1 MTKVRF
7 HCSTTLD
14 GYMAAPNQTL
24 EQPFGDGIQGPL
36 TDWMLKQ
43 RFIRENFG
51 LGEVGEDGPSNDVI
65 REAQSNIGA
74 TIMGRN
80 MFGPVRGEWP
90 TEAWNGW
97 WGPNPPYHTP
107 VVVLTHYAREPL
119 VMEGGTTFYFVT
131 DGVESALTQARAAA
145 AEDQDIL
152 VAGGAN
158 TINQFLAAGHID
170 EFELHVVP
178 FLRGEG
184 ERVLVG
190 ANLKLE
196 PLRVVDGGE
205 VTHLKYRVL
214 K

>member
-1 MTKVRF
+1 MTRVRF

-14 GYMAAPNQTL
+14 GYMAAPNQRL
-24 EQPFGDGIQGPL
+24 EQPFGDGMEGL
-36 TDWMLKQ
+36 HGWMFKQ
-43 RFIRENFG
+43 RHIREAFG
-51 LGEVGEDGPSNDVI
+51 IGEDGEEGPSNDVI

-80 MFGPVRGEWP
+80 MFCPFRGDWP
-90 TEAWNGW
+90 AEPWNGW

-107 VVVLTHYAREPL
+107 VFVLTHYPRENL
-119 VMEGGTTFYFVT
+119 VMEGGTTFHFVT
-131 DGVESALTQARAAA
+131 DGIESALAQARAVV

-152 VAGGAN
+152 IAGGPT
-158 TINQFLAAGHID
+158 TINQYLAAGHVD
-170 EFELHVVP
+170 EFELHIAP

-214 K
+214 R

>member
-1 MTKVRF
+1 MTTVRF
-7 HCSTTLD
+7 HCTTTLD
-14 GYMAAPNQTL
+14 GYMAAPNQSL
-24 EQPFGDGIQGPL
+24 EQPFGDGMEGL
-36 TDWMLKQ
+36 HDWMFKQ
-43 RFIRENFG
+43 RFVREAVG
-51 LGEVGEDGPSNDVI
+51 IGEGGEEGPSNDVI

-80 MFGPVRGEWP
+80 MFGPVRGDWP
-90 TEAWNGW
+90 AEAWNGW

-107 VVVLTHYAREPL
+107 VFVLTHYARESL
-119 VMEGGTTFYFVT
+119 AMEGGTTFYFVT
-131 DGVESALTQARAAA
+131 DGIDSALAQARAATA
-145 AEDQDIL
+145 DDKDIL
-152 VAGGAN
+152 IAGGPN
-158 TINQFLAAGHID
+158 TINQYLAAGHVD
-170 EFELHVVP
+170 EFELHIAP

-184 ERVLVG
+184 ERVLGG